1 MTATDPTY
9 AALLAGVLAAPEDD
23 VPRLVAA
30 DWLEENGEPERA
42 EFIRCQIEI
51 LRLQMQG
58 TPSVYYPDEPD
69 APEKLNALRRREREL
84 LDAHRMDWFAIPG
97 LQRPWSNAKDDVVW
111 ATGSGRGYEL
121 YFGGKVRRGF
131 IESVTCDLA
140 TLFGGGVCENCGG
153 DGEFTRENSDG
164 PSGPCPECGGKWN
177 SGPHFEG
184 DSYWDRGTGRT
195 PGIAPRLFAS
205 QPVTRVTL
213 TDAVV
218 YPSGGNDT
226 YYLGSL
232 GHFPSEYWRSLENLP
247 SRRAVMDATS
257 AVCVAYGRARAG
269 LPPLARGGAAV
280 VVARVGR

>member
-9 AALLAGVLAAPEDD
+9 AALLAAVLEVPEDD
-23 VPRLVAA
+23 VPRLVLA

-131 IESVTCDLA
+131 VEAVSCDLA
-140 TLFGGGVCENCGG
+140 TFLGN
-153 DGEFTRENSDG
+153 
-164 PSGPCPECGGKWN
+164 
-177 SGPHFEG
+177 
-184 DSYWDRGTGRT
+184 
-195 PGIAPRLFAS
+195 APRLFAS
-205 QPVTRVTL
+205 QPVRHVTIIGEG
-213 TDAVV
+213 A
-218 YPSGGNDT
+218 NEW
-226 YYLGSL
+226 
-232 GHFPSEYWRSLENLP
+232 PSER
-247 SRRAVMDATS
+247 
-257 AVCVAYGRARAG
+257 CVAYGRKLAG
-269 LPPLARGGAAV
+269 LPPLAGSPPLP
-280 VVARVGR
+280 GR